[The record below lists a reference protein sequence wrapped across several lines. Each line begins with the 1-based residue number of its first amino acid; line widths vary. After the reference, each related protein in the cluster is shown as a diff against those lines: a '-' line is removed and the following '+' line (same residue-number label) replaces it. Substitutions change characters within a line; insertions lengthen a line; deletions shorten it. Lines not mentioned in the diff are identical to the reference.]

1 MKHDASARTRVRV
14 HHCLRLL
21 ALLLHYN
28 YQFFFFLNYFFN
40 ENFNA
45 REEHK
50 GWTVA
55 QSANLGVLPA
65 KKQTNKKAKQDK
77 KERKKKQ
84 TNKQSNQQKQTNF
97 GL

>member
-1 MKHDASARTRVRV
+1 MEVFEFV
-14 HHCLRLL
+14 
-21 ALLLHYN
+21 
-28 YQFFFFLNYFFN
+28 FFIY

-65 KKQTNKKAKQDK
+65 KTNKQKNKTKK
-77 KERKKKQ
+77 KERKNKQ
-84 TNKQSNQQKQTNF
+84 TSNQTGKNRQTLDF
-97 GL
+97 